1 MFINPHSLRLT
12 IHCFHLFQSLQL
24 SVLLLSVFTHPFTC
38 PFNSTST
45 SILVYLLAVELSV
58 ASLSVTQTARKWSR
72 PILVS
77 RSCTVTEF
85 ETRNMVAWID
95 QRLQRLTISLF
106 ASLSKATRIKIKLLN
121 KNYQLTSLNV
131 ILLMYMKNEIREQIR
146 LLFISFFMA
155 REFTYK

>member
-1 MFINPHSLRLT
+1 MFNNIHMFINSHSLRLT
-12 IHCFHLFQSLQL
+12 THCFHLFQSLQL
-24 SVLLLSVFTHPFTC
+24 SIRLLLSVFTHPFTC

-45 SILVYLLAVELSV
+45 STLVYLLAVELSV

-106 ASLSKATRIKIKLLN
+106 ASLPKLTRIKIKLLN
-121 KNYQLTSLNV
+121 KNC
-131 ILLMYMKNEIREQIR
+131 
-146 LLFISFFMA
+146 
-155 REFTYK
+155 

>member
-1 MFINPHSLRLT
+1 MFNNIHIFINSHSLHLT

-24 SVLLLSVFTHPFTC
+24 SVRLLLSVFTHPFTC

-45 SILVYLLAVELSV
+45 STLVYLLAVELSV

-106 ASLSKATRIKIKLLN
+106 ASLSKVTRVKIKLLN
-121 KNYQLTSLNV
+121 KNYQLTSLDV
-131 ILLMYMKNEIREQIR
+131 ILSMCMKNEIREQIR
-146 LLFISFFMA
+146 LLFI
-155 REFTYK
+155 